1 MSLPNSRYGPED
13 RHLFEDVAAQ
23 VYRDAVD
30 SGSLAGEDP
39 QLAEGGKYR
48 PAVEL
53 LLDLGLLRWDEE
65 AFRYYPVDP
74 AMVQSQV
81 VVPLGREGAVLLTES
96 ARWAE
101 AFSDLGHAY
110 RASPRVSV
118 SPTTEIHGLSNID
131 KFLTSAIADCTE
143 ELLTAQPYGRR
154 PPEAL
159 AVAEDR
165 DVKALERGASMR
177 TLYQHSARF
186 SAPTRDYV
194 ADISARGAEVRTL
207 DEFFKRLIVVDRKV
221 AVIPASEDHHVALA
235 IHEPSLIA
243 YLVDIF
249 DRAWERAHPFD
260 LSQGADR
267 AVAADVRAMTIRLLK
282 EGHSDPTSA
291 KRLGVS
297 SRTYAG
303 YISSLKEEYGVDT
316 RFQLGFAMGREAGLL
331 AGSGEDVPGTADET
345 A

>member
-1 MSLPNSRYGPED
+1 MGP
-13 RHLFEDVAAQ
+13 
-23 VYRDAVD
+23 
-30 SGSLAGEDP
+30 
-39 QLAEGGKYR
+39 
-48 PAVEL
+48 
-53 LLDLGLLRWDEE
+53 
-65 AFRYYPVDP
+65 
-74 AMVQSQV
+74 
-81 VVPLGREGAVLLTES
+81 S
-96 ARWAE
+96 AR
-101 AFSDLGHAY
+101 
-110 RASPRVSV
+110 
-118 SPTTEIHGLSNID
+118 
-131 KFLTSAIADCTE
+131 
-143 ELLTAQPYGRR
+143 LLPDHVRHTGGGRSGR
-154 PPEAL
+154 DV
-159 AVAEDR
+159 VAE
-165 DVKALERGASMR
+165 
-177 TLYQHSARF
+177 QRF

-235 IHEPSLIA
+235 IHEPSMIA

-282 EGHSDPTSA
+282 EGHSDPASA

-316 RFQLGFAMGREAGLL
+316 RFQLGFAMGRDAGLL
-331 AGSGEDVPGTADET
+331 AGSGEGPGQPTRPPSRSATCEGAT
-345 A
+345 TV